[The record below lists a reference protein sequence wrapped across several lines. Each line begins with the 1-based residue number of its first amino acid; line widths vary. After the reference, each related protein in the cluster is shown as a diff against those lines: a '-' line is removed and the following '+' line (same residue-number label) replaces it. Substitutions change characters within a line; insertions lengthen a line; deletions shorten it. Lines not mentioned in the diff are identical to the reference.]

1 MIKFSS
7 SIKKVI
13 YSAKHRAASPDTS
26 TAGLQG
32 RVLIKKRKQELPGS
46 PVVQAPCSHAGGTG
60 LIAGWE
66 VRPICHTTLQKERE
80 KQANSLHD
88 IVINFARR
96 QEIEK
101 IFPAKM

>member
-1 MIKFSS
+1 M
-7 SIKKVI
+7 
-13 YSAKHRAASPDTS
+13 
-26 TAGLQG
+26 
-32 RVLIKKRKQELPGS
+32 
-46 PVVQAPCSHAGGTG
+46 
-60 LIAGWE
+60 IAGWE

-80 KQANSLHD
+80 KQANPLHD